1 MIERIYI
8 LCLTIIITSEV
19 WTITHCLG
27 LGHETIVCTVCL
39 SIFLCEA
46 LCIILKQQVNSNW
59 SYSPETF
66 DSGQKRRF
74 DGWPWKTIGHLFC
87 TISSF
92 VHHFKAI
99 DEFKLELES
108 WNAQLASKSAIS
120 CPVWSWNLTLKNNR
134 APLLCC
140 FKFCASFRS
149 HWWIQTGATV
159 QKRPIG
165 VKNDDFFSRVTLKFD
180 GWPWK
185 TIGPLSWATS
195 SFLHH
200 FFKKVNSNWSYSP
213 ETAKLGFDLCDL
225 DHWPPTL
232 TFCIGNFFGKIS
244 WWYDER
250 NIVKKV
256 SQTDG
261 QMELTFL
268 IATWSQFKT

>member
-92 VHHFKAI
+92 VHHFKAS

-108 WNAQLASKSAIS
+108 WNAQLASRSAIS
-120 CPVWSWNLTLKNNR
+120 CPVWPWNLTLKNNR

-165 VKNDDFFSRVTLKFD
+165 VKNDDFLAVWPWNLTDDLEIQQGLSPEQHQAFCIISLKKLTQTGVTVRKQLSWVLTSVTLIIDLRPWPFALVIFWGKFHD
-180 GWPWK
+180 DTMRGTLWKRCHRQMDRWNWP
-185 TIGPLSWATS
+185 
-195 SFLHH
+195 FL
-200 FFKKVNSNWSYSP
+200 
-213 ETAKLGFDLCDL
+213 
-225 DHWPPTL
+225 
-232 TFCIGNFFGKIS
+232 
-244 WWYDER
+244 
-250 NIVKKV
+250 
-256 SQTDG
+256 
-261 QMELTFL
+261 
-268 IATWSQFKT
+268 